1 MKLAELRTTDGR
13 TLVLHPRLAVVE
25 ADETTRNSVLQALS
39 EALSGGSPAAG
50 FFEVHGIVLDLDRA
64 SFALLEVDPAL
75 PLVLR
80 ADDIPLEAFGLSG
93 ASRRAADDV
102 ATKHRELVDAR
113 KQQALGALDVVNA
126 VQAALRAAT
135 IGRDEAKA
143 RLDEAEHELDAAI
156 ASREAAERTVDA
168 LADAN
173 DSPLVDEESATVIE
187 QAAIEVVAVEVDS
200 EVEHEVEQVSDPW
213 EGEREARARDLAA
226 ADERVAAARL
236 EVEQSARAA
245 NPARLNAADRAELE
259 AAHEAALDADDR
271 ASKRFGG
278 NAARRR
284 LDEAKSAERAVL
296 DRLGLDSYA
305 DFMLR
310 SSMGATDPSA
320 ELRLEIARTE
330 LMDAEA
336 ALSSARSRADDV
348 PAPPPPRPV
357 AAKPKPQPAPSA
369 TVAIPVVAPT
379 RPAGKAPVASL
390 GEGAAR
396 LAAALRARDDAVLA
410 EGTAGA
416 ARDDADLT
424 LSEADA
430 KLVELSVRYD
440 EAEQTLAQARVR
452 VSAALNE
459 AAQSNG
465 HPSDP
470 SWSDLASNGT
480 MADEVD
486 RHLLAWLAVRGQ
498 HPLAGPLP
506 VVFDEVYRQV
516 GAADLDALL
525 LRLDHLADSVHVVYM
540 TDDPKVLQWAVS
552 LPPERAGV
560 VVLPGAQ

>member
-1 MKLAELRTTDGR
+1 MRLAELRTTDGR
-13 TLVLHPRLAVVE
+13 TLVLHPRFAIVE
-25 ADETTRNSVLQALS
+25 ADETTRSSVLQALS
-39 EALSGGSPAAG
+39 GALSGGSPAAG

-64 SFALLEVDPAL
+64 SFALLEVDPQL
-75 PLVLR
+75 PLVLGP
-80 ADDIPLEAFGLSG
+80 DDIPADAFGPSG
-93 ASRRAADDV
+93 ARSSAADDV
-102 ATKHRELVDAR
+102 ATKHRELVDAH
-113 KQQALGALDVVNA
+113 KQQAQAALEVVTA

-143 RLDEAEHELDAAI
+143 RLDEAEHELDAAV

-173 DSPLVDEESATVIE
+173 DTRLIEAEDAAEHHPGLIEAEVVEVVEVVEVEVVDEGED
-187 QAAIEVVAVEVDS
+187 VD
-200 EVEHEVEQVSDPW
+200 DPW
-213 EGEREARARDLAA
+213 EAEREARAQDLAA
-226 ADERVAAARL
+226 AEEGVVAARR

-245 NPARLNAADRAELE
+245 NPARLNADDRAALE
-259 AAHEAALDADDR
+259 SAHETTLEADDR

-305 DFMLR
+305 DFLLR

-330 LMDAEA
+330 LVEAEA
-336 ALSSARSRADDV
+336 ALSAARSRAEAV

-357 AAKPKPQPAPSA
+357 AATPKPPAS
-369 TVAIPVVAPT
+369 VVMPVVAPE
-379 RPAGKAPVASL
+379 PLAAKPPVAPL
-390 GEGAAR
+390 GDGAAR
-396 LAAALRARDDAVLA
+396 LAAAQRARDDAAVA
-410 EGTAGA
+410 ESTAGA
-416 ARDDADLT
+416 ARDAADLT

-430 KLVELSVRYD
+430 TLVELSVRYD

-452 VSAALNE
+452 VGAVLNE

-470 SWSDLASNGT
+470 SWSDPASHGT

-486 RHLLAWLAVRGQ
+486 RHLLAWLAARGQ
-498 HPLAGPLP
+498 HPLADPLP
-506 VVFDEVYRQV
+506 VVFDEVYRHV
-516 GAADLDALL
+516 AAADLDALL

-552 LPPERAGV
+552 LPPESAGV
-560 VVLPGAQ
+560 VVLPGTR